1 MMAMTKDNAEV
12 EVILGQIVAKA
23 NNYQAVPDGAG
34 GRRMIKNARVRAYE
48 KNFLKQCKVYAGR
61 MINRPFELIV
71 AVYYIHNN
79 FDLDNSLKTLLDC
92 LQYAGGITNDN
103 LCTRIVADKR
113 IDPYRPRVEFSIIPE
128 PAPPSL
134 FDEWG

>member
-1 MMAMTKDNAEV
+1 MIEV

-23 NNYQAVPDGAG
+23 NNYQAVPDGKG
-34 GRRMIKNARVRAYE
+34 GRRMIKSSKVRAYE
-48 KNFLKQCKVYAGR
+48 QSFISQCRIYAGR
-61 MINRPFELIV
+61 KIDRPFELTVTI
-71 AVYYIHNN
+71 YYKHNN

-92 LQYAGGITNDN
+92 LQYAGAITNDN
-103 LCTRIVADKR
+103 LCRRIVADKR

-134 FDEWG
+134 FEEYS

>member
-1 MMAMTKDNAEV
+1 MRDGNEF

-34 GRRMIKNARVRAYE
+34 GRRMIKNSRVRAYE
-48 KNFLKQCKVYAGR
+48 KNFQKQYRIYAGR
-61 MINRPFELIV
+61 MINRPFDLIV
-71 AVYYIHNN
+71 EVYHNN
-79 FDLDNSLKTLLDC
+79 LDLDNSLKTLLDC
-92 LQYAGGITNDN
+92 LQYAGAITNNN

-113 IDPYRPRVEFSIIPE
+113 IDPHRPRVEFSIIPE

-134 FDEWG
+134 FDECG